1 MNAFFAVMM
10 LAAAPAATPR
20 TAPVA
25 APASGWVI
33 REDVALPGGQTGWQK
48 TEIAFG
54 KIRRETS
61 QSREVVVVDPAAK
74 APVFRLLPG
83 NTWTGIDRTAFD
95 AGKTPGPFV
104 DGIGMKS
111 EGEGKAE
118 TLDVPAAPFRATG
131 KTATIGKW
139 SATEYVSIAKAPGN
153 FEVRVWLADRPAG
166 IPNDAMLAIVERVY
180 ARKGNAW
187 EAYFR
192 GMKALGGFPVR
203 TVYRFEVGGT
213 VSEVVTT
220 VSAIEKTTSLAESAF
235 QIPADSKRV
244 DAQKEI
250 SR

>member
-20 TAPVA
+20 NAPAA
-25 APASGWVI
+25 APAFGWVI

-54 KIRRETS
+54 KVRRETS
-61 QSREVVVVDPAAK
+61 QSREVVIVDPAAK
-74 APVFRLLPG
+74 APVFRVLPG
-83 NTWTGIDRTAFD
+83 NTWSGIDRTVFD

-104 DGIGMKS
+104 DGIGLKS
-111 EGEGKAE
+111 EGEGKPE
-118 TLDVPAAPFRATG
+118 TLDVPATPFKATG
-131 KTATIGKW
+131 KTAMIGEW
-139 SATEYVSIAKAPGN
+139 EVTEYVSVAKAPGN

-166 IPNDAMLAIVERVY
+166 IPNDVMLAIVERVY

-203 TVYRFEVGGT
+203 TVYRFEIGGAVT
-213 VSEVVTT
+213 EVVTT

-235 QIPADSKRV
+235 QIPAGSTRV
-244 DAQKEI
+244 DAPKETA
-250 SR
+250 R